1 MDIETGNWGC
11 RGGFVVFLK
20 VSKPRNDLEA

>member
-1 MDIETGNWGC
+1 MDIEAGNWGC

-20 VSKPRNDLEA
+20 VSKLGNDLEA